1 MEAATAAPATIAD
14 GVYEDM
20 TMEEYLAVGRPT
32 LDKETGELVAPE
44 ERFISSGIV
53 KEMFWKSEF
62 HALQKLTGEAHK
74 DSSARQKLGSL
85 THTAVLEP
93 EKMETAYKVLP
104 RADGRVFTKD
114 DGTPSKT
121 PRNTVKYKEVVRNMR
136 EARANRGKE
145 FMEWEQVQAAKLV
158 VEGVERCRDAKA
170 LIEAPGQIEL
180 TVIATDP
187 ITGLRV
193 KCRFDK
199 WLTEVGW
206 DLNLKGC
213 RSAKFWNF
221 QKDVSQM
228 HFIGAGFYKMVA
240 EWAGLEWKRSVILAL
255 ELDPPHV
262 VKPWEMY
269 PDVIDGGER
278 VTRWGLDRLA
288 KAIESETWPAYGD
301 QIEGMA
307 LTEFA
312 YRQID
317 ERLEQ

>member
-1 MEAATAAPATIAD
+1 MVATAEKPSVIED
-14 GVYEDM
+14 GIYEDM
-20 TMEEYLAVGRPT
+20 SMADYLATGRPT
-32 LDKETGELVAPE
+32 LDKETGELVDPDE
-44 ERFISSGIV
+44 HFISSGIV
-53 KEMFWKSEF
+53 KELYWKSEF

-74 DSSARQKLGSL
+74 DSSARQKLGSV

-93 EKMETAYKVLP
+93 ALMDDSYVLLP
-104 RADGRVFTKD
+104 QPDPKVFTKG
-114 DGTPSKT
+114 DGTVST
-121 PRNTVKYKEVVRNMR
+121 NVKATKAYKDHVAQLKAANPDKEPVEHEHIVAAHAVV
-136 EARANRGKE
+136 AGI
-145 FMEWEQVQAAKLV
+145 
-158 VEGVERCRDAKA
+158 GRCADAQA
-170 LIEAPGQIEL
+170 LIEAEGQVEL

-187 ITGLRV
+187 VTGLRV
-193 KCRFDK
+193 KCRYDK
-199 WLTEVGW
+199 WLTKVGW

-213 RSAKFWNF
+213 RSAKFYNF

-262 VKPWEMY
+262 VKPWECY

-288 KAIESETWPAYGD
+288 QAIETETWPAYGSR
-301 QIEGMA
+301 IEGMS

-312 YRQID
+312 YSHID

>member
-1 MEAATAAPATIAD
+1 MTEAATAEAPSTIRD

-20 TMEEYLAVGRPT
+20 PMVDYLAIGRPT
-32 LDKETGELVAPE
+32 LDEETGELVKPAE
-44 ERFISSGIV
+44 YFISSGIV
-53 KEMFWKSEF
+53 KSLYWKSEF
-62 HALQKLTGEAHK
+62 HALQQLTGEAHK
-74 DSSARQKLGSL
+74 DSSARQKLGSV
-85 THTAVLEP
+85 THTAVLEADKLDDAYVLLP
-93 EKMETAYKVLP
+93 EP
-104 RADGRVFTKD
+104 DGKVFTKA
-114 DGTPSKT
+114 DGTPSDNPK
-121 PRNTVKYKEVVRNMR
+121 NTKGYRDAVKKLIEDNPNKELVEHEHIV
-136 EARANRGKE
+136 
-145 FMEWEQVQAAKLV
+145 AAHLV
-158 VEGVERCRDAKA
+158 VAGIDRCRDAKA

-199 WLTEVGW
+199 WLTDVGW